1 MPRTAKILRFPT
13 SLTVPP
19 GVNWWEKPSVVF
31 ALAFVATLLLHLPLL
46 RLPYFWDEAGYY
58 VPAARDLLLH
68 FQWIPTST
76 LTNAH
81 PPLVMAWLALAWKIL
96 GYHALV
102 TRIAMLLISAFA
114 LMGVFRLARQVAN
127 ANVALASAIVTAL
140 FPVFFAQS
148 SLAHVDMAAG
158 AFTIWGLADYVR
170 DRYPHCTMWFA
181 LAALAKETAILAP
194 AALLLW
200 ELIGIALRKT
210 KWNRYFLFRCCSLRA
225 LWLVVSVLPLLFW
238 FGYHY
243 RHTGFIFGNPEFV
256 RYNIASTLNPIRFLA
271 AFAMRLW
278 ELFGYMNLFVLT
290 IVALMA
296 MSRSPLPLEETARNG
311 NGSQVTHRSR
321 IAIPTQLVFALLI
334 LAYTIALSI
343 VGGAVLARYLL
354 PVYPL
359 VIILFVST
367 LWRRLPWWHG
377 FVAVVCLGFILG
389 LLINPPYHFAPED
402 NLAYAD
408 FVRLHQRAAKY
419 IEAHP
424 PAQRIL
430 TAWPGSDELTKP
442 YLGYVSSPVSIMR
455 IEDFSFAPI
464 MNARNEASTFDQAFL
479 FSTKYEPSTG
489 SFLIRLPF
497 WEPLQRRFFN
507 YHLDLPPAVSA
518 EMLEGRVVFQQEKGG
533 QWVSVLLMDRA
544 LNAQASAL
552 KLSDSPAGSGHTG
565 KPYGIKI
572 E

>member
-13 SLTVPP
+13 PLATRP
-19 GVNWWEKPSVVF
+19 GVIWWEKLPVIF
-31 ALAFVATLLLHLPLL
+31 ALSFAATLLLHLPLL

-58 VPAARDLLLH
+58 IPAARDLLLH

-81 PPLVMAWLALAWKIL
+81 PPVVMAWLALAWKL
-96 GYHALV
+96 FGYHALV
-102 TRIAMLLISAFA
+102 TRVAMLLIATFA
-114 LMGVFRLARQVAN
+114 LTGVFRLARYVAN
-127 ANVALASAIVTAL
+127 AHVALASVIVTAL

-148 SLAHVDMAAG
+148 SLAHVDMTAA
-158 AFTIWGLADYVR
+158 ALTIWGLADYLR
-170 DRYPHCTMWFA
+170 DRYPHCTLWFA
-181 LAALAKETAILAP
+181 LAALGKETAILAP
-194 AALLLW
+194 AALVLW

-225 LWLVVSVLPLLFW
+225 LWLLVSIIPLLFW

-256 RYNIASTLNPIRFLA
+256 RYNVASTLNPTRFLA
-271 AFAMRLW
+271 ALAMRLW

-290 IVALMA
+290 IVALLA
-296 MSRSPLPLEETARNG
+296 MTRAPLPLDEPARNG
-311 NGSQVTHRSR
+311 NGAQTTHRPR
-321 IAIPTQLVFALLI
+321 IAIPTQLVFAVLI

-359 VIILFVST
+359 VIIEFIST
-367 LWRRLPWWHG
+367 LWRRLPWWHA
-377 FVAVVCLGFILG
+377 FVAVVCLAFILG

-402 NLAYAD
+402 NLSYAD

-424 PAQRIL
+424 PSQRVL

-442 YLGYVSSPVSIMR
+442 YLGYVSSAITIVR
-455 IEDFSFAPI
+455 IEDFSFPQI
-464 MNARNEASTFDQAFL
+464 MKARNEASSFDQAFL

-497 WEPLQRRFFN
+497 W
-507 YHLDLPPAVSA
+507 
-518 EMLEGRVVFQQEKGG
+518 
-533 QWVSVLLMDRA
+533 
-544 LNAQASAL
+544 
-552 KLSDSPAGSGHTG
+552 
-565 KPYGIKI
+565 
-572 E
+572 